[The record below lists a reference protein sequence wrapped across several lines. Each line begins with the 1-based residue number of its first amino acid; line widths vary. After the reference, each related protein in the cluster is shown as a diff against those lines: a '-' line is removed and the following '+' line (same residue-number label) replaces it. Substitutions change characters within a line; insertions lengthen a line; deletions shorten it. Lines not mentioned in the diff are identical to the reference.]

1 MGLKKPNFMVM
12 GYDYLDKESMTR
24 KIKDDAPDWAK
35 KEFKEFMEKVNS
47 KPDKKGIIA
56 QY

>member
-12 GYDYLDKESMTR
+12 GYDYLDKESMTW

-35 KEFKEFMEKVNS
+35 KEFKEFMEKVVP
-47 KPDKKGIIA
+47 KPDKNGIIA